1 METNYTESLKEIS
14 KLISTY
20 PEIRRIGC
28 PEDVQELRDRLSEC
42 LFHFGPIYAHIRSQ
56 AERADANYKTCLEEK
71 KKYWKAKY
79 GAARGTGVLVE
90 TDAYL
95 DCKDMLDILNDRN
108 EDFYLA
114 KSLVERTDQIL
125 NSISSRLKLTIKH
138 E

>member
-1 METNYTESLKEIS
+1 MKNYKETLETLSNLVKKYPEVRRTGSPADIQTLRDEIS
-14 KLISTY
+14 
-20 PEIRRIGC
+20 E
-28 PEDVQELRDRLSEC
+28 EL
-42 LFHFGPIYAHIRSQ
+42 FWFGPCYAETRAA

-79 GAARGTGVLVE
+79 GGQRGTGVLVE

-95 DCKDMLDILNDRN
+95 DCKDLLDELNDRN

-125 NSISSRLKLTIKH
+125 NSISSRLKLTLKN